1 MEWLYISILQIR
13 NIINI
18 NDADSFDIGTIII
31 KMSQIQVIIIEL

>member
-13 NIINI
+13 NIDNI